1 MKESLE
7 YLSRPTTSMVNTT
20 TYDNNTILTTFN
32 QAMKWPDLWMEP
44 MLKELTIMKEKKV
57 FHTVPWPVGKNMVKS
72 KWVYANKY
80 NNKGHIVARKAQLV
94 AKGFTQ
100 ILGEDYDE
108 TYAFVARLEFVR
120 LVCVITASLGLR
132 LWQVNFVLRNTYSV
146 WQKVMWTTTDLFLSN
161 VLYIWKKY
169 HELYSSGPN
178 ILQQSIS
185 LFSRYDQVIVI

>member
-1 MKESLE
+1 
-7 YLSRPTTSMVNTT
+7 
-20 TYDNNTILTTFN
+20 
-32 QAMKWPDLWMEP
+32 
-44 MLKELTIMKEKKV
+44 
-57 FHTVPWPVGKNMVKS
+57 MVKS

-146 WQKVMWTTTDLFLSN
+146 
-161 VLYIWKKY
+161 
-169 HELYSSGPN
+169 
-178 ILQQSIS
+178 
-185 LFSRYDQVIVI
+185 